1 MQTRIATTLIRLGIF
16 GILLG
21 VPMTALTQQP
31 AFPIW
36 SGVAPGSEN
45 WTQKEVEYLDASKK
59 KMVRNVVRPTLTA
72 YLPER
77 SKATGIAVIVC
88 PGGGFRFHSWQSEGT
103 EVAEWLRDHGVAAFV
118 LKYRL
123 MDTGATEAEFQK
135 SLAELFRSISERT
148 SGKNTNPIEKVERME
163 IVQLAAADGRQAI
176 RVVRQRASEW
186 GIAPDRIGILGF
198 SAGGMVTMGV
208 VMQSD
213 SESRPNFAAP
223 IYGGSTGGAPVPK
236 EAPPLFILCADDDE
250 LMAVGSAN
258 LYTAWKASKKSAEL
272 HIYSKG
278 GHGFGMNRRGL
289 PVDNWIERFGDWLG
303 TQGLLKPK

>member
-1 MQTRIATTLIRLGIF
+1 MIALS
-16 GILLG
+16 
-21 VPMTALTQQP
+21 QQP
-31 AFPIW
+31 VFPIW

-72 YLPER
+72 YLPEG
-77 SKATGIAVIVC
+77 SKATGTAVIVC

-135 SLAELFRSISERT
+135 SLAELFRSISE
-148 SGKNTNPIEKVERME
+148 KDAKLIEKVERME
-163 IVQLAAADGRQAI
+163 IVQLAAADGRQAVK
-176 RVVRQRASEW
+176 VVRQRASEW

-208 VMQSD
+208 VMHSD

-223 IYGGSTGGAPVPK
+223 IYGGSTGGAAVPK

-289 PVDNWIERFGDWLG
+289 PVDYWIERFGDWLG